1 MGVAVLGTSTVV
13 RTKGTVSTVGLTSTA
28 PETPVSTSTTDPE
41 PPDSGAGGGR
51 TRRAWRWLRP
61 HLPFAALVGLGV
73 ALRWLF
79 TVAYRPAFWFHGD
92 SGQYIDLAVN
102 RPFAPHPTRPLGYV
116 ALVRWLSPTRTLS
129 TVVRV
134 QHVLGLLLAV
144 AVYALLLRRGVS
156 RRVACLATV
165 PLLFDSLV
173 LTAEHYVLADTLYT
187 ALLAGAVLV
196 LLWSPRPG
204 YPAVVA
210 SGLLVA
216 ASWFTKPTA
225 LPVAALLALYLL
237 VRRVGWLRLAA
248 YAVAF
253 AIPYGYALHWID
265 GRPSVYGGQ
274 SVTAL
279 YGRTAIV
286 ADCAHLKLTATE
298 RLACPDQPP
307 GRRWDRADAF
317 YWRRPARL
325 DRPDGPAIMTAFAVE
340 VLKQQPLDYLA
351 VVGRETAAHFVPGL
365 YLGPM
370 NECLRER
377 MVPPVRFRDTL
388 KSIDRCPPAQAAEP
402 LTPWPT
408 RPQTAPEATSLTRAL
423 HTYGEWGRSNPL
435 VMSLCVLLVL
445 AALVRGRRVAG
456 RTRLDCVLLA
466 LAGPGLTVLTVAVG
480 MYEPRYALPALPLAV
495 VAAALAWTG
504 LRNPP
509 QPAAVVVGQQHG
521 LHLGPQPCLGADL
534 PRPQAS

>member
-1 MGVAVLGTSTVV
+1 MLV
-13 RTKGTVSTVGLTSTA
+13 R
-28 PETPVSTSTTDPE
+28 
-41 PPDSGAGGGR
+41 
-51 TRRAWRWLRP
+51 
-61 HLPFAALVGLGV
+61 HLPFAVLVGLGV

-79 TVAYRPAFWFHGD
+79 MVAYRPAFWFHGD
-92 SGQYIDLAVN
+92 SGQYIDIAVN
-102 RPFAPHPTRPLGYV
+102 RPFEPHPNRPLGYV
-116 ALVRWLSPTRTLS
+116 ALLRWLSPTHTLT
-129 TVVRV
+129 TVVQV

-144 AVYALLLRRGVS
+144 AVYVLLLRRGVS
-156 RRVACLATV
+156 RLVACLATL

-173 LTAEHYVLADTLYT
+173 LTMEHYILADTLYMM
-187 ALLAGAVLV
+187 LLTGAVLV

-225 LPVAALLALYLL
+225 LPIAVLLALYLL

-248 YAVAF
+248 FAVAF
-253 AIPYGYALHWID
+253 AVPYGYALHWID

-274 SVTAL
+274 SATAL

-286 ADCAHLKLTATE
+286 ADCEHLKLTDAE
-298 RLACPDQPP
+298 RVACPDQPL
-307 GRRWDRADAF
+307 GQRWDRADAF
-317 YWRRPARL
+317 YWRRPDRL
-325 DRPDGPAIMTAFAVE
+325 NRPDSPQIMTDFGIE

-351 VVGRETAAHFVPGL
+351 VVGKEAAAHFVPGL

-377 MVPPVRFRDTL
+377 LVPPVRFRDTL
-388 KSIDRCPPAQAAEP
+388 KSIDRCPPAQASQP
-402 LTPWPT
+402 LAPGPT
-408 RPQTAPEATSLTRAL
+408 RPETAPEATALTRDL
-423 HTYGEWGRSNPL
+423 HTYGRWGRTNPL

-456 RTRLDCVLLA
+456 RTRLDCLMLA
-466 LAGPGLTVLTVAVG
+466 LAGPGLTVVTVAVG
-480 MYEPRYALPALPLAV
+480 MYEPRYALPAFPLAV

-509 QPAAVVVGQQHG
+509 QPATASPTRNGSPDDPATATDGPTDEPKGSTSLDASEASADSDDSDPPSPLSPSGLDERGEHGGQ
-521 LHLGPQPCLGADL
+521 
-534 PRPQAS
+534 RPKITA